1 MNTTTDTTEAHGYV
15 CKRCGTASPV
25 GIGHVAPG
33 EEAAR
38 ASYDCFKCRCGYS
51 RTDFSAAFREDMK
64 ESCEVQRRLLA
75 GPDRADEDVL
85 LGHAWARARL
95 EELERLLSQ

>member
-1 MNTTTDTTEAHGYV
+1 MNDTTDTTEAHGYV

-25 GIGHVAPG
+25 GIGYVAPG
-33 EEAAR
+33 EEAER

-51 RTDFSAAFREDMK
+51 RTDFSAAFREDMR
-64 ESCEVQRRLLA
+64 ESCEEKRRILA

-85 LGHAWARARL
+85 LGHAWTRQRL